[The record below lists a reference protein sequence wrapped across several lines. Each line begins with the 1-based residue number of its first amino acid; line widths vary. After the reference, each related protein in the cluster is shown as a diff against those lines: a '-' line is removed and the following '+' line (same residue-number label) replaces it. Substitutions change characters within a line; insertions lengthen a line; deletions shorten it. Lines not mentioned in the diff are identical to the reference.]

1 MGYIRRANICHA
13 HYEEK
18 STNVCVFIRSGF
30 LKKIVTSQGQAFLY
44 VCVRACVC
52 ACACTCVSVHYD
64 GIESE
69 HGDGS
74 PEGEDRPELAILK
87 YNTSLS
93 NSYL

>member
-1 MGYIRRANICHA
+1 MSCSERGEINKCFRGHW
-13 HYEEK
+13 EWFPEK
-18 STNVCVFIRSGF
+18 RLLLLRVR
-30 LKKIVTSQGQAFLY
+30 LFLY
-44 VCVRACVC
+44 VCVRACVR

-93 NSYL
+93 NTYL